1 MHYRRKIL
9 NIDMQ
14 NQQINK
20 KTPLAKAP
28 SLIKL
33 GACFIY
39 DTLVVVALCFA
50 CAYIYILLAGDA
62 TQGLKR
68 VLLQLFLWLCIGM
81 YFVRCW
87 SKSGQTVAMKTWHL
101 QLTQQSG
108 ALLTLKMATIRYMLA
123 TISLMAFGLG
133 FFWSIVDRE
142 ALFLHD
148 RILKCRIKFE
158 SK

>member
-1 MHYRRKIL
+1 
-9 NIDMQ
+9 MQ
-14 NQQINK
+14 NQEINK
-20 KTPLAKAP
+20 KKPQTKAP

-39 DTLVVVALCFA
+39 DTLVVIALCFP
-50 CAYIYILLAGDA
+50 CAYVYILLAGDA

-68 VLLQLFLWLCIGM
+68 YLLQLFLWLCIGM

-101 QLTQQSG
+101 QLIQQSG
-108 ALLTLKMATIRYMLA
+108 ALLPLKMAAIRYMLA

-133 FFWSIVDRE
+133 FLWSIVDRD

-148 RILKCRIKFE
+148 RILKCLIKFE